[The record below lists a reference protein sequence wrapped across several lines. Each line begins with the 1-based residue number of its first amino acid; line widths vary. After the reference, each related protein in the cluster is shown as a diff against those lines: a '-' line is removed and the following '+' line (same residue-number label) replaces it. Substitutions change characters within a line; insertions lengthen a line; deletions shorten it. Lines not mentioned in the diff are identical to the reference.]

1 MSHVKEIPPQELR
14 KMQLLQFDMLV
25 EMDRVCRANGIPYT
39 ISNGTLLGAIRHKG
53 YIPWDD
59 DADTMMLRQDY
70 EKFKQCADQLNPD
83 ICFFQDHSTDPE
95 YRWGYGKLR
104 RTGTEYIRA
113 GQEHMKNKTGLFIDV
128 FPMDDIPKS
137 SLGQACMVFLSYCMR
152 KITYSEVGR
161 MNTTGFWR
169 CWYSALSKIPLR
181 FVFGVLGIYAKRS
194 SDDSENRVT
203 TLCMPIRRRVDP
215 YSGEKVYGR
224 PKKWMLERAEYDFE
238 GQKLFGPKDYDKCL
252 SWQYGKNYMTPPPE
266 SQRGQH
272 APVSDYSF
280 GEAKPVYTP
289 SMQEGE

>member
-128 FPMDDIPKS
+128 FPMH
-137 SLGQACMVFLSYCMR
+137 
-152 KITYSEVGR
+152 
-161 MNTTGFWR
+161 GFPE
-169 CWYSALSKIPLR
+169 LL
-181 FVFGVLGIYAKRS
+181 YAKNHLLRS
-194 SDDSENRVT
+194 RPDEYHRILEVLVFCPLKDPAA
-203 TLCMPIRRRVDP
+203 LCVRRA
-215 YSGEKVYGR
+215 GNLCKTQLG
-224 PKKWMLERAEYDFE
+224 
-238 GQKLFGPKDYDKCL
+238 
-252 SWQYGKNYMTPPPE
+252 
-266 SQRGQH
+266 
-272 APVSDYSF
+272 
-280 GEAKPVYTP
+280 
-289 SMQEGE
+289 